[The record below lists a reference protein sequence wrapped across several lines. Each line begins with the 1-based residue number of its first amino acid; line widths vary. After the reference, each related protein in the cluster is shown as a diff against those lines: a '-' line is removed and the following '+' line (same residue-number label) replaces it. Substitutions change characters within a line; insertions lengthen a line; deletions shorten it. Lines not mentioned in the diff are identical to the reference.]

1 MRGNKIDCYEAEKFG
16 LVNKV
21 VKKEELDSEVG
32 NIAYEL
38 SKLAPNTMKLGL
50 EAFNYQDKMN
60 FDEAIPYL
68 KDQLEKCLKSDDA
81 QEGIKAFL
89 EKRDPKWK

>member
-1 MRGNKIDCYEAEKFG
+1 MFLTIARIDQQQNNK
-16 LVNKV
+16 
-21 VKKEELDSEVG
+21 S
-32 NIAYEL
+32 
-38 SKLAPNTMKLGL
+38 
-50 EAFNYQDKMN
+50 QDKMN

>member
-1 MRGNKIDCYEAEKFG
+1 MD
-16 LVNKV
+16 
-21 VKKEELDSEVG
+21 
-32 NIAYEL
+32 
-38 SKLAPNTMKLGL
+38 
-50 EAFNYQDKMN
+50 

-89 EKRDPKWK
+89 EKRDPEWK